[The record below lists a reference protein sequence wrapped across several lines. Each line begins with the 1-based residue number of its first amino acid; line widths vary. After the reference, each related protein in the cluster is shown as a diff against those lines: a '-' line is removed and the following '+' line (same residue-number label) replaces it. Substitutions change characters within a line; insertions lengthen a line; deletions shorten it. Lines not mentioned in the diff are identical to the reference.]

1 MKIVEPIREKN
12 QINAMKAILSSG
24 KMGERNVLL
33 FSIGINTA
41 YRISDLR
48 RLKLSDVLAV
58 SRGRVIAKERLEMK
72 EKKTGKHNS
81 IIISNKLR
89 KQILEYVNN
98 NFPNQVANQEFNYY
112 LFPSRK
118 GSDQPLSR
126 QALWAVLSNAASN
139 IGLKNIGSHS
149 MRKTF
154 GYFLYKNGTH
164 IEIIQELL
172 NHSSQR
178 ETLRYIGITQEDK
191 DTAVM
196 SLDL

>member
-1 MKIVEPIREKN
+1 
-12 QINAMKAILSSG
+12 
-24 KMGERNVLL
+24 MGSRNILL

-48 RLKLSDVLAV
+48 RLKLSDVLII

-72 EKKTGKHNS
+72 EQKTGKHNS

-89 KQILEYVNN
+89 KQILEYVNEA
-98 NFPNQVANQEFNYY
+98 FPSQVATNDFDHF

-118 GSDQPLSR
+118 GEDQPLSR
-126 QALWAVLSNAASN
+126 QALWDVLSKAAKS
-139 IGLKNIGSHS
+139 IGMKNIGSHS

>member
-1 MKIVEPIREKN
+1 MKVVDPIREKE
-12 QINAMKAILSSG
+12 QINTMKSILSAG
-24 KMGERNVLL
+24 KMGDRNELL

-58 SRGRVIAKERLEMK
+58 SRGKIVAKDRLEMK
-72 EKKTGKHNS
+72 EKKTGKNNS
-81 IIISNKLR
+81 IIISKKL
-89 KQILEYVNN
+89 KQSIKDYAYNYFPDALEEK
-98 NFPNQVANQEFNYY
+98 NFDFF
-112 LFPSRK
+112 LFPSAK
-118 GSDQPLSR
+118 GENQPINR
-126 QALWAVLSNAASN
+126 QQLWAIFNAAAKKIGLEN
-139 IGLKNIGSHS
+139 IGCHS

-154 GYFLYKNGTH
+154 GYFLYKNN
-164 IEIIQELL
+164 IDMEIIQELL

>member
-1 MKIVEPIREKN
+1 MKVVDPIREKE
-12 QINAMKAILSSG
+12 QINTMKSILSAG
-24 KMGERNVLL
+24 KMGDRNELL

-48 RLKLSDVLAV
+48 RLKLLDVLVV
-58 SRGRVIAKERLEMK
+58 SRGKIVAKDRLEMK
-72 EKKTGKHNS
+72 EKKTGKNNS
-81 IIISNKLR
+81 IIISKKL
-89 KQILEYVNN
+89 KQSIKDYTYKHFPDALEEK
-98 NFPNQVANQEFNYY
+98 NFDLF
-112 LFPSRK
+112 LFPSAK
-118 GSDQPLSR
+118 GENQPINR
-126 QALWAVLSNAASN
+126 QQLWAIFNAAAKKIGLEN
-139 IGLKNIGSHS
+139 IGCHS

-154 GYFLYKNGTH
+154 GYFLYKNN
-164 IEIIQELL
+164 IDMEIIQELL

>member
-1 MKIVEPIREKN
+1 MKIVEPIRDKK
-12 QINAMKAILSSG
+12 QIEAMKAILSTG
-24 KMGERNVLL
+24 KMGKRNCLI

-48 RLKLSDVLAV
+48 RLKLSDVLTI

-72 EKKTGKHNS
+72 EQKTGKHNS

-89 KQILEYVNN
+89 KLILEYCLEV
-98 NFPNQVANQEFNYY
+98 FPSEVAAHDFDYY
-112 LFPSRK
+112 LFPSQKKK
-118 GSDQPLSR
+118 GEPLQRQPLWEILS
-126 QALWAVLSNAASN
+126 QAGKS

-154 GYFLYKNGTH
+154 GYFLYKNGTS

-191 DTAVM
+191 DTAVI

>member
-1 MKIVEPIREKN
+1 MKG
-12 QINAMKAILSSG
+12 ILSTG
-24 KMGERNVLL
+24 KMGQRNILL

-48 RLKLSDVLAV
+48 RLKLSDVLTL
-58 SRGRVIAKERLEMK
+58 SRGQVVAKERLAMK
-72 EKKTGKHNS
+72 EQKTGKHNS
-81 IIISNKLR
+81 IIISKKLR
-89 KQILEYVNN
+89 KLILEYTQ
-98 NFPNQVANQEFNYY
+98 NQFSKQLLLQEFDYY

-118 GSDQPLSR
+118 GNNLPLSR
-126 QALWAVLSNAASN
+126 QALWNVISHAGNM
-139 IGLKNIGSHS
+139 IGLTNIGSHS

>member
-1 MKIVEPIREKN
+1 MKIVQPIREKK
-12 QINAMKAILSSG
+12 QIDAMKAILSSG
-24 KMGERNVLL
+24 KMGPRNMLL

-48 RLKLSDVLAV
+48 RLKLSDVLII

-72 EKKTGKHNS
+72 EQKTGKHNS

-89 KQILEYVNN
+89 KQILEYANAS
-98 NFPNQVANQEFNYY
+98 FPTQVANHEFDHF

-118 GSDQPLSR
+118 GNDQPLSR
-126 QALWAVLSNAASN
+126 QALWDVLSKAAKSM
-139 IGLKNIGSHS
+139 GMKNIGSHS

>member
-1 MKIVEPIREKN
+1 MKIVEPFRDKK
-12 QINAMKAILSSG
+12 QIDAMKAILSSG
-24 KMGERNVLL
+24 KMGQRNVLL

-48 RLKLSDVLAV
+48 RLKLSDVLTI
-58 SRGRVIAKERLEMK
+58 SRDRVIAKDRLEMK
-72 EKKTGKHNS
+72 EQKTGKHNS

-89 KQILEYVNN
+89 KLIMEYCTEV
-98 NFPNQVANQEFNYY
+98 FSYEIANREFDHY
-112 LFPSRK
+112 LFPSQK
-118 GSDQPLSR
+118 GTDEPMKR
-126 QALWAVLSNAASN
+126 QTLWEILSNAAKS
-139 IGLKNIGSHS
+139 IGVSNIGSHS

-154 GYFLYKNGTH
+154 GYFLYKNGTS
-164 IEIIQELL
+164 IEIIQDLL

-191 DTAVM
+191 DTAVI

>member
-1 MKIVEPIREKN
+1 MKIVEPIRDRK
-12 QINAMKAILSSG
+12 QIDNMKAILAAG
-24 KMGERNVLL
+24 KMGQRNVLL

-48 RLKLSDVLAV
+48 RLKLSDVLTI
-58 SRGRVIAKERLEMK
+58 SRNKVVIKDRLEMK

-81 IIISNKLR
+81 IIISNKL
-89 KQILEYVNN
+89 KKAILEYVTEFFPGVMATQ
-98 NFPNQVANQEFNYY
+98 NFDHY
-112 LFPSRK
+112 LFTSRK
-118 GSDQPLSR
+118 GIDQPISREQVWRILSE
-126 QALWAVLSNAASN
+126 AAKK
-139 IGLKNIGSHS
+139 IGLENIGSHS

-154 GYFLYKNGTH
+154 GYSLYKNGID
-164 IEIIQELL
+164 IEIIQDLL

-191 DTAVM
+191 DVAVM

>member
-1 MKIVEPIREKN
+1 MKFVEPIRDQKKIE
-12 QINAMKAILSSG
+12 AMKAVLSSG
-24 KMGERNVLL
+24 KKGKRNVLL
-33 FSIGINTA
+33 FSLGINTA

-48 RLKLSDVLAV
+48 RLKLSDVLMV
-58 SRGRVIAKERLEMK
+58 SRTKVIAKERLEMK
-72 EKKTGKHNS
+72 EQKTQKNNS
-81 IIISNKLR
+81 VIISTKLR
-89 KQILEYVNN
+89 KLILEYAKE
-98 NFPNQVANQEFNYY
+98 NFPQQVANQEFDYY

-118 GSDQPLSR
+118 GENQPLGR
-126 QALWAVLSNAASN
+126 QALWTVISNAAAAVGLTN
-139 IGLKNIGSHS
+139 IGTHS

-154 GYFLYKNGTH
+154 GYFLYKKGTS

-172 NHSSQR
+172 NHSSAK

>member
-1 MKIVEPIREKN
+1 
-12 QINAMKAILSSG
+12 
-24 KMGERNVLL
+24 
-33 FSIGINTA
+33 
-41 YRISDLR
+41 
-48 RLKLSDVLAV
+48 
-58 SRGRVIAKERLEMK
+58 MK
-72 EKKTGKHNS
+72 EQKTGKHNS

-89 KQILEYVNN
+89 RSILEYTTD
-98 NFPNQVANQEFNYY
+98 NFPEYMAANDFDHY

-118 GSDQPLSR
+118 GLDQPLSR
-126 QALWAVLSNAASN
+126 QALWNVLSSAANS
-139 IGLKNIGSHS
+139 IGMKNIGSHS

-172 NHSSQR
+172 NHFSQR